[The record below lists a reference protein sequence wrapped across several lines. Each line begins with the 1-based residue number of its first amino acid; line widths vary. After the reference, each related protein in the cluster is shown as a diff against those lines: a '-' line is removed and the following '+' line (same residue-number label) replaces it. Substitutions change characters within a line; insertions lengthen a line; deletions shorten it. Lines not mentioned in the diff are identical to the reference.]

1 MSDYRVQVF
10 DGAWIEGLGE
20 IRTLYQ
26 SIVVEPGEDMAAVA
40 RSLVG
45 IKGKAV
51 LLDCTYLDPDDQW
64 PTAVYRGT
72 VHELAA
78 IRAKANGSQIG
89 RPPSEDR
96 INNEGL

>member
-1 MSDYRVQVF
+1 MSDDRIQVF
-10 DGAWIEGLGE
+10 NGAWIEGSGE

-26 SIVVEPGEDMAAVA
+26 SIVIEDGEDMAEVA

-45 IKGKAV
+45 IKGRAV
-51 LLDCTYLDPDDQW
+51 LLDCTYLDPNDQW

-72 VHELAA
+72 VYELAA

-89 RPPSEDR
+89 KPSR
-96 INNEGL
+96 NK